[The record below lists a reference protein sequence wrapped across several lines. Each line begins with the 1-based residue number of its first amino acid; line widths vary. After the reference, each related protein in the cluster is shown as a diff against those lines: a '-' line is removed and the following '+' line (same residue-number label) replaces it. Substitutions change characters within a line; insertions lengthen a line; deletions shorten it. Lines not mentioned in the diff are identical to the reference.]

1 MTAHTAY
8 DYAFVAYDYAYVAYD
23 CAYVAHNVRA
33 GDHMEGGKLLYPR
46 MVLGIAAVSFGAI
59 FVRFASEASPL
70 AISAWRLSIAALVLI
85 PIAWM
90 RRQRSLT
97 PRMTVWC
104 LASGAAL
111 ALHFILWIS
120 SLSYTSVA
128 SSVLFVTTH
137 PLFVGLGSYIFLK
150 VRPARSLLIGVS
162 LALLG
167 GALIGFGDL
176 QIAGVAVKG
185 DLLAVGGG
193 LMAAVYFMIGRHVR
207 QSVSATEYVAMTYGT
222 AAVLVLAICGIT
234 RTPLIGFSG
243 TTVGFLVLLGLI
255 PQLLGHSTF
264 NWALKHLPASNV
276 SVLILGEPIGS
287 GLLAL
292 LFFREFPTGLNLVGA
307 AIILIGIYLSL
318 RNKERSHDHQP

>member
-1 MTAHTAY
+1 
-8 DYAFVAYDYAYVAYD
+8 
-23 CAYVAHNVRA
+23 
-33 GDHMEGGKLLYPR
+33 MEGGKFLYPR
-46 MVLGIAAVSFGAI
+46 MVLGIIAVSFGAI

-70 AISAWRLSIAALVLI
+70 AISAWRLSIAAIILF

-90 RRQRSLT
+90 RQQRSLT
-97 PRMTVWC
+97 PRMTLWC

-111 ALHFILWIS
+111 ALHFVLWIS

-137 PLFVGLGSYIFLK
+137 PLFVGLGSFFLLK
-150 VRPARSLLIGVS
+150 ERPTRSLLIGIS

-167 GALIGFGDL
+167 GAMIGFSDL
-176 QIAGVAVKG
+176 QIAGTAVKG

-207 QSVSATEYVAMTYGT
+207 QTVSVTEYVAVTYGT
-222 AAVLVLAICGIT
+222 AAILVLAICGIT

-264 NWALKHLPASNV
+264 NWALKHLPASHV
-276 SVLILGEPIGS
+276 SILILGEPIGS

-292 LFFREFPTGLNLVGA
+292 LFFREIPTGLNLLGA
-307 AIILIGIYLSL
+307 ALILAGIYLSL
-318 RNKERSHDHQP
+318 RNKERSHVHQP

>member
-1 MTAHTAY
+1 
-8 DYAFVAYDYAYVAYD
+8 
-23 CAYVAHNVRA
+23 
-33 GDHMEGGKLLYPR
+33 MEGGRLLYPR
-46 MVLGIAAVSFGAI
+46 MLLGIVAVSFGAI
-59 FVRFASEASPL
+59 FVRFASEAGPL
-70 AISAWRLSIAALVLI
+70 AISAWRLSIASLVLI

-90 RRQRSLT
+90 SKQRSLT
-97 PRMTVWC
+97 PQLTVWC

-137 PLFVGLGSYIFLK
+137 PLFVGLGSYIFLTE
-150 VRPARSLLIGVS
+150 RPSRSLVIGVS

-167 GALIGFGDL
+167 GVLIGFGDL
-176 QIAGVAVKG
+176 RIAGVAVKG

-207 QSVSATEYVAMTYGT
+207 QSVSATEYVAVTYGT
-222 AAVLVLAICGIT
+222 AAILVLAICGIT
-234 RTPLIGFSG
+234 RTSLIGFSG
-243 TTVGFLVLLGLI
+243 ETVGFLVLLGLI

-276 SVLILGEPIGS
+276 SVVILGEPIGS

-307 AIILIGIYLSL
+307 AIILVGIYLSL
-318 RNKERSHDHQP
+318 RNKERSHVHQR

>member
-1 MTAHTAY
+1 
-8 DYAFVAYDYAYVAYD
+8 
-23 CAYVAHNVRA
+23 
-33 GDHMEGGKLLYPR
+33 MEGGKLLYPR
-46 MVLGIAAVSFGAI
+46 MVLGIVAASFGAI
-59 FVRFASEASPL
+59 FVRFASEADPL

-85 PIAWM
+85 PIAWI

-97 PRMTVWC
+97 PRLMVWC
-104 LASGAAL
+104 LASGVAL

-120 SLSYTSVA
+120 SLSYTSIA
-128 SSVLFVTTH
+128 SSVLFATTH

-150 VRPARSLLIGVS
+150 ERARRSLVIGVL

-185 DLLAVGGG
+185 DLLAVCGG
-193 LMAAVYFMIGRHVR
+193 LMVAVYFMIGRHVR
-207 QSVSATEYVAMTYGT
+207 QSVSATVYVALTYGT

-234 RTPLIGFSG
+234 RTPLIGFSDK
-243 TTVGFLVLLGLI
+243 TVGFLVLLGLI

-287 GLLAL
+287 GLLAT
-292 LFFREFPTGLNLVGA
+292 LFFREFPSGLNLVGA
-307 AIILIGIYLSL
+307 AIILVAIYLSL
-318 RNKERSHDHQP
+318 HNKERSHVHQS

>member
-1 MTAHTAY
+1 
-8 DYAFVAYDYAYVAYD
+8 
-23 CAYVAHNVRA
+23 
-33 GDHMEGGKLLYPR
+33 
-46 MVLGIAAVSFGAI
+46 MVLGIIAVSFGAI
-59 FVRFASEASPL
+59 FVRFASDASPL
-70 AISAWRLSIAALVLI
+70 AISAWRLSIAAVILI

-90 RRQRSLT
+90 RQQRSLT
-97 PRMTVWC
+97 PRMTLWC
-104 LASGAAL
+104 LTSGAAL

-137 PLFVGLGSYIFLK
+137 PLFVGLGSFFLLK
-150 VRPARSLLIGVS
+150 ERPTRSLLIGIS

-176 QIAGVAVKG
+176 QIAGTAVKG

-207 QSVSATEYVAMTYGT
+207 QTVSAPEYMAVTYGT
-222 AAVLVLAICGIT
+222 AAVLVLAVCGIT
-234 RTPLIGFSG
+234 RTRLIGFPG
-243 TTVGFLVLLGLI
+243 TTVGFLILLGLI

-264 NWALKHLPASNV
+264 NWALKHLPASHV
-276 SVLILGEPIGS
+276 SILILGEPIGS

-292 LFFREFPTGLNLVGA
+292 LFFREIPTGLNLLGA
-307 AIILIGIYLSL
+307 ALILVGIYLSL
-318 RNKERSHDHQP
+318 RNKERSHVHQH

>member
-1 MTAHTAY
+1 
-8 DYAFVAYDYAYVAYD
+8 
-23 CAYVAHNVRA
+23 
-33 GDHMEGGKLLYPR
+33 MEGDKLLYPR
-46 MVLGIAAVSFGAI
+46 MVLGVVAASFGAI
-59 FVRFASEASPL
+59 FIRFASEADPL
-70 AISAWRLSIAALVLI
+70 AISAWRLSIAAIVLV

-90 RRQRSLT
+90 RKRRSLT
-97 PRMTVWC
+97 PQLMVWC

-111 ALHFILWIS
+111 ALHFVLWIS

-150 VRPARSLLIGVS
+150 ERPTRSLVIGVS

-167 GALIGFGDL
+167 GTLIGFGDL
-176 QIAGVAVKG
+176 RIAGMAAKG
-185 DLLAVGGG
+185 DLLAVAGG

-207 QSVSATEYVAMTYGT
+207 QSVSATEYVALTYGT

-243 TTVGFLVLLGLI
+243 GTIGFLVLLGLI

-276 SVLILGEPIGS
+276 SVLILGEPVGS
-287 GLLAL
+287 GLLAT

-307 AIILIGIYLSL
+307 ALILIGIYLSL
-318 RNKERSHDHQP
+318 HNKERFHVHQP

>member
-1 MTAHTAY
+1 
-8 DYAFVAYDYAYVAYD
+8 
-23 CAYVAHNVRA
+23 
-33 GDHMEGGKLLYPR
+33 MEGGKLLYPR
-46 MVLGIAAVSFGAI
+46 MVLGIVAASFGAI
-59 FVRFASEASPL
+59 FVRFASEADPL

-85 PIAWM
+85 PIAWI

-97 PRMTVWC
+97 PRLMVWC
-104 LASGAAL
+104 LASGVAL

-120 SLSYTSVA
+120 SLSYTSIA
-128 SSVLFVTTH
+128 SSVLFATTH

-150 VRPARSLLIGVS
+150 ERATRSLVIGVL

-176 QIAGVAVKG
+176 QIAGVSVKG

-193 LMAAVYFMIGRHVR
+193 LMVAVYFMIGRHVR
-207 QSVSATEYVAMTYGT
+207 QSVSATVYIALTYGT

-243 TTVGFLVLLGLI
+243 ETVGFLVLLGLI

-287 GLLAL
+287 GLLAT
-292 LFFREFPTGLNLVGA
+292 LFFREFPSGLNLVGA
-307 AIILIGIYLSL
+307 AIILVAIYLSL
-318 RNKERSHDHQP
+318 HNKERSHVHQS